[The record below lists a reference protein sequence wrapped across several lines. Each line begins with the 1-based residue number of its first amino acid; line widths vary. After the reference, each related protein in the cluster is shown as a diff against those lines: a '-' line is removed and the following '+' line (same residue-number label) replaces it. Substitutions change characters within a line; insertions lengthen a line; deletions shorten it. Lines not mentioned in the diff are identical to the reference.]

1 MRSFLKE
8 FEGTSTW
15 PTVGVIGI
23 AGEVNNNCVRI
34 TNCQHWPVVDGNAM
48 KEAFKL
54 REFELINDFAA
65 AGYGVCMLHTN
76 DVVKLD
82 NVSPQEDGVKVVM
95 GPGSGLGEGY
105 LTKSRFSSCYEVFS
119 SEGGHVDFNVTSEE
133 DWNLRQF
140 ALDYIPKSQNVEN
153 QRGRGDLYRVSI
165 ERLCAGPAVPL
176 IYEFIK
182 KQNPDLPRVLEEE
195 KTAD

>member
-1 MRSFLKE
+1 M
-8 FEGTSTW
+8 
-15 PTVGVIGI
+15 GVIGI

-34 TNCQHWPVVDGNAM
+34 TNCQHWPVVVGNAM

-182 KQNPDLPRVLEEE
+182 KQNPDLPRVLEAE
-195 KTAD
+195 KPAD